1 MGMEMIPPP
10 PPIAGMPPEVW
21 AWLREARCVRP
32 HVVARARAALAAGD
46 RRVSADEIALA
57 MLEGPY
63 RDVA

>member
-1 MGMEMIPPP
+1 MTPATPPVP
-10 PPIAGMPPEVW
+10 GMPLELW
-21 AWLREARCVRP
+21 RWLREARPVRP
-32 HVVARARAALAAGD
+32 EVVARAKAALAAGD